1 MASTDP
7 VETNAKFAAEHGGG
21 GFPILSD
28 TDKKVGLAYGVID
41 PNAPPERQR
50 ARRWTFY
57 IGPDGKILAIDQV
70 KSVRTAGEDTI
81 KRLEELK
88 VPRKK

>member
-41 PNAPPERQR
+41 PTAPPERQR

-57 IGPDGKILAIDQV
+57 IGPDGKILHIEQV

-81 KRLEELK
+81 KKLEELK
-88 VPRKK
+88 VPKK

>member
-1 MASTDP
+1 MASVDP
-7 VETNAKFAAEHGGG
+7 IDTNTKFAAEHGGA
-21 GFPILSD
+21 FPILSD
-28 TDKKVGLAYGVID
+28 TDKQVGLAYGVID
-41 PNAPPERQR
+41 PTAPPERQR

-57 IGPDGKILAIDQV
+57 IGPDGRIAHIDHKV
-70 KSVRTAGEDTI
+70 SVRSAGEDTI